1 MSLFLRVFLPT
12 LLEYKDMMTYCR
24 TVSEGF
30 PTYSLSSD
38 RYKIHNC
45 TALRNKPLYSV
56 LNRVVDSHT

>member
-38 RYKIHNC
+38 RYKRGRWYAVNF
-45 TALRNKPLYSV
+45 KQ
-56 LNRVVDSHT
+56 